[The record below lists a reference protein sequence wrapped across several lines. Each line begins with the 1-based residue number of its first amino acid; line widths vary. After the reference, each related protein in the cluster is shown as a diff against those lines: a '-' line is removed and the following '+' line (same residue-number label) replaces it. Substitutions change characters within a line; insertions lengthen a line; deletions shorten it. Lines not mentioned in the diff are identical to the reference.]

1 MFIKLASNRA
11 ASEVA
16 ARARNLLSRTRR
28 AISSGRSRSSYTS
41 DHTGCGAAVLWCIDS
56 GLVSFFIRR
65 CTLVFFR

>member
-16 ARARNLLSRTRR
+16 ARARNRPFAHPTS
-28 AISSGRSRSSYTS
+28 ISSGRSRSSYTS